1 MCFPWIQQQIT
12 RSIIKG
18 GTSSLSITGA
28 MSRRFTYKAKLPGH
42 HEKFLVQ
49 SYLNFKNIDQI

>member
-18 GTSSLSITGA
+18 GASNLSITGA
-28 MSRRFTYKAKLPGH
+28 MSRRFIYKAKLSGH
-42 HEKFLVQ
+42 HEKFLV
-49 SYLNFKNIDQI
+49 